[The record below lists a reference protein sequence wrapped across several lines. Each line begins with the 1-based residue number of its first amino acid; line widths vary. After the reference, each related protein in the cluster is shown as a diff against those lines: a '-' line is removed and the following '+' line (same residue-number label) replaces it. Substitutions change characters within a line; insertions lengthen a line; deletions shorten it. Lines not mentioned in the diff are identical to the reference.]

1 MIKIQAI
8 NLLFSIIFTLSSI
21 ISPLTSKLIPVTGD
35 IYRTREAVN
44 FNFQTIRFDKFSQFI
59 KNVTNSRTGNQFVG
73 MIAPR
78 HFNLPITQQPAGRP
92 DFVSSEPDIVTEFG
106 LTQQY
111 GSTGLLAHNH
121 LAGAYFSQL
130 KNDDLI
136 ILVTGN
142 KEYKLYKVEEILSFQ
157 ALSPNS
163 PYSNFADLNDS
174 SRVLSAVD
182 LFMEVYTEEGSLVI
196 QTCIAQGNEPSWGRL
211 FIKALPVSGI
221 GIEELLDFSNQRMR
235 VSF

>member
-1 MIKIQAI
+1 
-8 NLLFSIIFTLSSI
+8 
-21 ISPLTSKLIPVTGD
+21 
-35 IYRTREAVN
+35 
-44 FNFQTIRFDKFSQFI
+44 
-59 KNVTNSRTGNQFVG
+59 
-73 MIAPR
+73 
-78 HFNLPITQQPAGRP
+78 
-92 DFVSSEPDIVTEFG
+92 
-106 LTQQY
+106 
-111 GSTGLLAHNH
+111 

-211 FIKALPVSGI
+211 FIKAFPVSGI